1 MAGWRWVEPAEIAD
15 ADKELE
21 PRRTRRF
28 TEEFIP
34 LRISICVLVMLR
46 VLFQFQLQTMRLTK
60 FAKKPTLLACLL
72 LVVVSCATAQDRP
85 EEGGH
90 ELEVWTG
97 GGHSVP
103 GGTKETS
110 VWNAGVR
117 YGWILTAPHGPG
129 FLSGRF
135 EYAVDAVPAF
145 VVFQRANTAYGAGVN
160 PFALKWIFATRGDAQ
175 PYLELNGGT
184 LFTNHE
190 VPAGTSNINFTSSA
204 ALGVHLLRHNA
215 WTVEVRYMHISN
227 AGLATPN
234 SGINTVQV
242 RLGFGKFF
250 ARK

>member
-1 MAGWRWVEPAEIAD
+1 VSPLSFAY
-15 ADKELE
+15 
-21 PRRTRRF
+21 RF
-28 TEEFIP
+28 NFDSKNMKRS
-34 LRISICVLVMLR
+34 L
-46 VLFQFQLQTMRLTK
+46 
-60 FAKKPTLLACLL
+60 LLAFF
-72 LVVVSCATAQDRP
+72 VFAMVSFLAAQDRP

-145 VVFQRANTAYGAGVN
+145 VIFQRANTAYGAGVN
-160 PFALKWIFATRGDAQ
+160 PFALKWIFATRGPAQ

-184 LFTNHE
+184 LFTTHE

-204 ALGVHLLRHNA
+204 ALGVHFLHHQA

-227 AGLATPN
+227 AGLTTPN
-234 SGINTVQV
+234 PGINTVQV

-250 ARK
+250 SKK